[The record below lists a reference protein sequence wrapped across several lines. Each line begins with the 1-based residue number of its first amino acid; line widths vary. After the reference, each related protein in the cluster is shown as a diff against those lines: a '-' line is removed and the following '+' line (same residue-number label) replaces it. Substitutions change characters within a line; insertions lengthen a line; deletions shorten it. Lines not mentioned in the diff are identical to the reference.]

1 MVGEIALL
9 IKGLD
14 TACKLVRTG
23 LDRKKDIEAMSSEIS
38 SFFASKEE
46 IEEKIAEVKKK
57 KGGYAGS
64 ALEEAIHIEQQA
76 QKIDDMM
83 SRIGKEY
90 SRQGKSHKW
99 AKVKKDAANIQKN
112 RDFNLAQAN
121 RRKII
126 KDREDEDFYLAVKLV
141 VGLIILMIGV
151 TALVFTLAIN

>member
-1 MVGEIALL
+1 MVTEIALL
-9 IKGLD
+9 IKTLD
-14 TACKLVRTG
+14 SACRMVRAG
-23 LDRKKDIEAMSSEIS
+23 LDRKKDIESMSSEIS
-38 SFFASKEE
+38 SFFSSKEE
-46 IEEKIAEVKKK
+46 IEAKIDEVKKK

-126 KDREDEDFYLAVKLV
+126 KDRKDEDFYLAVKLV

>member
-23 LDRKKDIEAMSSEIS
+23 LDRKKDIESMSSEIY

-46 IEEKIAEVKKK
+46 IEAKIDEVKKK

-76 QKIDDMM
+76 QKIEDMM
-83 SRIGKEY
+83 NRIGKEY

-126 KDREDEDFYLAVKLV
+126 KDRKDEDFYLAVKLV